1 MMAMAALSASPLVG
15 WVTHNPNSHASN
27 FVFAAWGMY
36 FLFAWWKKNGFTRA
50 ILAGLLLGG
59 CATTGTEQEPLKVPS
74 GALDYKPAP
83 PRPAELDVQSR
94 MTQFTTPDPVVD
106 IKLYSFRSTGQ
117 PVNLALSQLA
127 TAYGLNVVVD
137 QDVEGQVTVDLKQL
151 PLEKVLEAI
160 LEPLGLAWTWEDG
173 LLRVSRLETRTFN
186 IDYLRLVR
194 SGNGTS
200 SSSVSLSSGGGGG
213 GGSAGNSS
221 SSVAQNDTINFWNE
235 LQEQLEAMLERSE
248 EDYIGSER
256 PVETTV
262 QTDRDT
268 HTRYV
273 TTGRGYLSGQEATAH
288 FGLGAAT
295 AVRKLTVRWPSH
307 AVQEFQ
313 DRKIH

>member
-1 MMAMAALSASPLVG
+1 MATLQKTLPL
-15 WVTHNPNSHASN
+15 
-27 FVFAAWGMY
+27 
-36 FLFAWWKKNGFTRA
+36 

-160 LEPLGLAWTWEDG
+160 LEPLGLAWTWEKA
-173 LLRVSRLETRTFN
+173 T
-186 IDYLRLVR
+186 
-194 SGNGTS
+194 
-200 SSSVSLSSGGGGG
+200 
-213 GGSAGNSS
+213 
-221 SSVAQNDTINFWNE
+221 VAQ
-235 LQEQLEAMLERSE
+235 RSPR
-248 EDYIGSER
+248 SWLWR
-256 PVETTV
+256 
-262 QTDRDT
+262 RW
-268 HTRYV
+268 
-273 TTGRGYLSGQEATAH
+273 ATAS
-288 FGLGAAT
+288 T
-295 AVRKLTVRWPSH
+295 PNER
-307 AVQEFQ
+307 
-313 DRKIH
+313 